1 MLQGQGHFRAPSA
14 RIQRAGQG
22 KHHSPIAKR
31 IIASSLTHLEK
42 KKEGETLEKGK
53 GKTNPDFI
61 VPEAFTI

>member
-31 IIASSLTHLEK
+31 LTASSLTHLEN
-42 KKEGETLEKGK
+42 KEGKTLEKGK
-53 GKTNPDFI
+53 GKTNPGFI